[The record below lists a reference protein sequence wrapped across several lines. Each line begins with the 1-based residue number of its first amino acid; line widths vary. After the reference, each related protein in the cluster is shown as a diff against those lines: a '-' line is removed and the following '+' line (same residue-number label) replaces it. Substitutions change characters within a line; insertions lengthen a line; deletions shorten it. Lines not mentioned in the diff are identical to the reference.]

1 MRLMG
6 EVLNK
11 AKVYLVGAG
20 PGDPELLTIKARRL
34 LEEAD
39 LIVFAGSL
47 VPQEILSGLK
57 GELVNSA
64 SLSLPEIIS
73 LLSKAAKEGKKVIRL
88 HSGDPSLFGAIAE
101 EMEELEKQGVA
112 CEVVPG
118 VSSFLAAAAALGC
131 ELTVPEVSQTLIITR
146 ASGRTPVPE
155 KESLK
160 ELSAHQAT
168 MVLFLSA
175 SLIDKVTKELIEGG
189 YPPET
194 PAACV
199 YRVGWPE
206 EKIIRAPLK
215 ELARAVKEADIRKQ
229 ALIFVGQVLE
239 PPSGKRSKLYDPAFT
254 HGFRQPKE

>member
-1 MRLMG
+1 MEKG
-6 EVLNK
+6 AKE

-47 VPQEILSGLK
+47 IPQEILSGLK
-57 GELVNSA
+57 GEIVNSA
-64 SLSLPEIIS
+64 SLSLPEIVS
-73 LLSKAAKEGKKVIRL
+73 LLSKAAREGKKVVRL

-101 EMEELEKQGVA
+101 EIEELKKEGVA

-131 ELTVPEVSQTLIITR
+131 ELTVPEVSQTVIITR

-160 ELSAHQAT
+160 KLSAHRAT

-175 SLIDKVTKELIEGG
+175 SLIDKVTEELIEGG

-199 YRVGWPE
+199 FRVGWPE

-215 ELARAVKEADIRKQ
+215 ELAAKVKKAGIKKQ
-229 ALIFVGQVLE
+229 ALIFVGQALT
-239 PPSGKRSKLYDPAFT
+239 PPAGKRSKLYDPSFA
-254 HGFRQPKE
+254 HGFRQAKG